1 MTENHRTIALFAGL
15 AAFVAVVAGISGGVV
30 ANNTQHTQVI
40 EIVQPGANIA
50 TLDPHCLTTDVSTMK
65 LIVATPGDRAVIG
78 DTVRQ
83 CQTDGTW
90 AMVSASN

>member
-40 EIVQPGANIA
+40 EIVQPGASIA
-50 TLDPHCLTTDVSTMK
+50 TLDAHCLTTDVATMK

-90 AMVSASN
+90 AMVPASN